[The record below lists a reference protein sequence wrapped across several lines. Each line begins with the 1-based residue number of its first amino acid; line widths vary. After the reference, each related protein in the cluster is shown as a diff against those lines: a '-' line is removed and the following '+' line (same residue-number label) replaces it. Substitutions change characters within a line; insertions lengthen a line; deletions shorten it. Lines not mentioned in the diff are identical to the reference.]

1 MLLSPTPHGWVLWYT
16 PGNGC
21 GEHPAFEVGG
31 WSHNDFEADG
41 SLYDWCLHDEVGY
54 IVQ

>member
-1 MLLSPTPHGWVLWYT
+1 MLLSPTPHGLGTVVT

-21 GEHPAFEVGG
+21 GGHPAFQVSG
-31 WSHNDFEADG
+31 WSDNDFEADG
-41 SLYDWCLHDEVGY
+41 SLYDWCLHDEGGY